1 MTKPFGQ
8 PTRGFTAPNRL
19 RLVDTFVLVA
29 LREHLRSMPGL
40 FVDLGYGAL
49 PLTTVESFERFR
61 RLNPAI
67 RALGVEIDPQR
78 VADAEPFARAGL
90 DFRRGGF
97 NLPLEAGEPVSL
109 VRAFNVLRQYEEH
122 EVEAALDTLARSMTP
137 GAWLIEGTSDP
148 PGRHVCFW
156 AWRRSE
162 EKPLPGRA
170 AKAPLLERRW
180 LVFGARLHTGF
191 SPRELQPFLPK
202 ELIHH
207 AEPGGTVDS
216 FFAKWDRAW
225 LANAALAP
233 RRQWSAAARQL
244 AAVTPGVDARAL
256 LTARGLLAVRPEV
269 VLTARG

>member
-19 RLVDTFVLVA
+19 RLVDTFVLVS

-180 LVFGARLHTGF
+180 LVFGARLHTGCSRSF
-191 SPRELQPFLPK
+191 PKSSSITQNPAGRSIPSSRSGTAPGWPTPRWLRAGSGLPRPGNSPPSR
-202 ELIHH
+202 
-207 AEPGGTVDS
+207 
-216 FFAKWDRAW
+216 RAW
-225 LANAALAP
+225 M
-233 RRQWSAAARQL
+233 RARC
-244 AAVTPGVDARAL
+244 
-256 LTARGLLAVRPEV
+256 
-269 VLTARG
+269 